1 MCPIVSVLTPEK
13 ELQDHKPLYAVHVT
27 QSVEVSTYTMNDVG
41 SAPIPN
47 NASLQYIYIWHV

>member
-47 NASLQYIYIWHV
+47 NASLQYIYI